1 MPRLAS
7 CRLTLHGVTGSPAGA
22 TRSRTLRSIATHTA
36 LRMADSILPLI
47 RQSSHGSSG
56 SRANLAMCRS
66 KLAGDVARDPPP
78 GSRYRGN
85 EIEVTGMGRWRP
97 GEIDRWII
105 VVLFADNVGSLM
117 STLNVPNN
125 VTQSLQSVAL
135 SATVAKR

>member
-1 MPRLAS
+1 
-7 CRLTLHGVTGSPAGA
+7 
-22 TRSRTLRSIATHTA
+22 
-36 LRMADSILPLI
+36 
-47 RQSSHGSSG
+47 
-56 SRANLAMCRS
+56 MCRS
-66 KLAGDVARDPPP
+66 SLAGDVARDPQP

-85 EIEVTGMGRWRP
+85 EIGLTGIGRWRP

-135 SATVAKR
+135 SATVAKRGHD